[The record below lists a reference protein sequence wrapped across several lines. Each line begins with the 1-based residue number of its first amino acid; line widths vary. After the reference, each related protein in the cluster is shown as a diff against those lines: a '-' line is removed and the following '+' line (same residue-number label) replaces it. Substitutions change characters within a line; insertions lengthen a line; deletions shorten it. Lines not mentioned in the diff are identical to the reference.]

1 MKKQLRREYY
11 IYPDIQFKYIRL
23 VILLM
28 ALVTILILYTVDQTS
43 YGILARKL
51 SIVCPEENMRGVY
64 SLFNST
70 LVLRLL
76 VMAAV
81 IVVATMYLSHRI
93 AGPVYRIE
101 RDLNEVSQGDLTRR
115 IVLRKTDDLKRL
127 ANELNGVISR
137 MDNLVA
143 TLKASISELQSCS
156 KEAMFERGEDMKLCF
171 EKWSNNLEKI
181 SKEISRFKTSEKS

>member
-51 SIVCPEENMRGVY
+51 SIICPEENMRGVY

-76 VMAAV
+76 VMVSVV
-81 IVVATMYLSHRI
+81 IVTTIYLSHRV
-93 AGPVYRIE
+93 AGPVFRIE
-101 RDLNEVSQGDLTRR
+101 RELREMSHGDFTRR
-115 IVLRKTDDLKRL
+115 IVLRKNDDLKKL
-127 ANELNGVISR
+127 AAELNRLISR
-137 MDNLVA
+137 VENILNKV
-143 TLKASISELQSCS
+143 KVEIPEIQSLL
-156 KEAMFERGEDMKLCF
+156 KEAGREGVDK
-171 EKWSNNLEKI
+171 EKIARHIEALEKI
-181 SKEISRFKTSEKS
+181 SQELNYFKTKDK